1 MNRFQSLQGF
11 VHPRLCVS
19 QQFLVSWMW
28 LNWLPDVRTKWTC
41 FSFICREHGL
51 VQLHCWSVLIGNP
64 IDWLFFKIFFNQGFY
79 FTISENFVWNVLGIQ
94 WECIFPI
101 HSEVQKPAW
110 HCLCSKLYF
119 PWILCI
125 TGWGVRSKPGAHSSS
140 ACMIHCHLLII
151 FFSMAPK
158 QGQHLTEGCKIKKK
172 GVLVWLN

>member
-1 MNRFQSLQGF
+1 MWEQNGPIFHLSVENMDMCNYIVGVYWLGTLQID
-11 VHPRLCVS
+11 S
-19 QQFLVSWMW
+19 FL
-28 LNWLPDVRTKWTC
+28 
-41 FSFICREHGL
+41 
-51 VQLHCWSVLIGNP
+51 
-64 IDWLFFKIFFNQGFY
+64 IFFNQGFY

>member
-1 MNRFQSLQGF
+1 M
-11 VHPRLCVS
+11 S

-28 LNWLPDVRTKWTC
+28 LNWLPDVRTKWTH
-41 FSFICREHGL
+41 FSFICWEHGH
-51 VQLHCWSVLIGNP
+51 VQLHRWSLLMGNP
-64 IDWLFFKIFFNQGFY
+64 IDWLFLFFFIRVFFLQSAR
-79 FTISENFVWNVLGIQ
+79 IVWNALGIQ
-94 WECIFPI
+94 WECVFPI

-125 TGWGVRSKPGAHSSS
+125 TGWGVGSKPGAHSSN

-151 FFSMAPK
+151 FFSRAPK
-158 QGQHLTEGCKIKKK
+158 QGQRLTEGCKMKMK